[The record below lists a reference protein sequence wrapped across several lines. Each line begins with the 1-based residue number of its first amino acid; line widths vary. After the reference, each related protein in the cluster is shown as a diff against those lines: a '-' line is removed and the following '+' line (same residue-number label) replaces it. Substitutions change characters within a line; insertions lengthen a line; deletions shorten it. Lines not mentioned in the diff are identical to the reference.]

1 MNKPTQTKSQEY
13 IFINIL
19 TNVKEELDN
28 IESLINS
35 LKNYNQDLFNYSID
49 ILDNVKKEI
58 DNNIL
63 ILKKKLYFNTD
74 NKKEKI
80 FNSLK
85 KKYELSHES
94 ISSIYNNNYLINIK
108 KSLEKIDGRLDI
120 IFDYEFDPPNINSF
134 ENLSKIKLNF
144 STYSKNFYGSFDSFY
159 SNEQESDK
167 RILKCFSC
175 RQNAEYFCKHCNK
188 CVCEECYIIQKKQ
201 SNIHNFELINDIKT
215 EKENN
220 KNLFLKS
227 ICNIIKKI
235 LIMINSIL
243 VKDNMILIKKEI
255 TNKENSSSSKYIFE
269 KIKYPY
275 LNDIDN
281 FNFDSVIDFLKNLNQ
296 LFVNLNLTSL
306 NVNEFQISKMEKNL
320 INIIN
325 NIIEDKAYENY
336 KYNLKIIEE
345 NFFSDDDI
353 SIINE

>member
-1 MNKPTQTKSQEY
+1 MNKPSQAKSQEY

-19 TNVKEELDN
+19 TNVKQDLDY
-28 IESLINS
+28 IQSLINS
-35 LKNYNQDLFNYSID
+35 LKNYNQDLFNNSID
-49 ILDNVKKEI
+49 KLDNVKKEI

-108 KSLEKIDGRLDI
+108 KSLEKIDGQLDI

-134 ENLSKIKLNF
+134 ENLSTIKLNF
-144 STYSKNFYGSFDSFY
+144 SSYSKNFYGSFESSY
-159 SNEQESDK
+159 SNEQEYDK
-167 RILKCFSC
+167 TILKCLSC
-175 RQNAEYFCKHCNK
+175 RKNAEYFCNHCNM
-188 CVCEECYIIQKKQ
+188 CVCEECYTIQKKE
-201 SNIHNFELINDIKT
+201 SNIHNFELINNIKT

-220 KNLFLKS
+220 KNLFLES
-227 ICNIIKKI
+227 ACNILKKI

-243 VKDNMILIKKEI
+243 VKDNVTLIKKEI
-255 TNKENSSSSKYIFE
+255 TNKENSTTSKYIFE
-269 KIKYPY
+269 KIKYPK
-275 LNDIDN
+275 LNDTDN

-296 LFVNLNLTSL
+296 LFIDLNPTSL
-306 NVNEFQISKMEKNL
+306 NVNEFQISKMERNL

-325 NIIEDKAYENY
+325 NIIEDKEYENY
-336 KYNLKIIEE
+336 KYNLKIIED
-345 NFFSDDDI
+345 NFISDDDI
-353 SIINE
+353 YFKNE